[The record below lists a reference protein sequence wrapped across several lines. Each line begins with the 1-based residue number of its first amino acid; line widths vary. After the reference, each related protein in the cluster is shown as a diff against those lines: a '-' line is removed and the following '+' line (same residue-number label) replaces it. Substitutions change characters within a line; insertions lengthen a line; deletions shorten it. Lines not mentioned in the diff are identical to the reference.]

1 MNPTGKTGLVTSF
14 IKGRNGRKHSIR
26 RVKPEYYFWLPYVF
40 RRYKTKFSSKIGAPT
55 LK

>member
-40 RRYKTKFSSKIGAPT
+40 RRYKTKFSPKIGAQT